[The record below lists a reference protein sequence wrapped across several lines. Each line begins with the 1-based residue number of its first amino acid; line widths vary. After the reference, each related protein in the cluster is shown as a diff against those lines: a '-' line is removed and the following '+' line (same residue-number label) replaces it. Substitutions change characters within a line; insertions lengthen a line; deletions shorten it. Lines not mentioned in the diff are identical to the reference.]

1 MYYGELEEQIKV
13 EMLKKLKE
21 HEELKDYEVFSKYCT
36 PIRMTYHL
44 YDTENSVGLCTSLYE
59 DSQWIMKYVEDIAKV
74 KADYVTVFKVQPDTE
89 DANNFRVQI
98 MLFVAEQIMFKVF
111 SKCLL
116 DRTNHKDV
124 NYDDIVE
131 ALENLAECRKRAK

>member
-21 HEELKDYEVFSKYCT
+21 HEELKDYEVFSRYCT

-44 YDTENSVGLCTSLYE
+44 YDAENSVGLCTSLYE

-98 MLFVAEQIMFKVF
+98 MFKVF

-116 DRTNHKDV
+116 NRTNHKDV
-124 NYDDIVE
+124 NYSDIVE
-131 ALENLAECRKRAK
+131 ALENLEE